1 MNTRL
6 GKSFGLAF
14 VVAVGILALM
24 FALGTFNAQQAGAQ
38 TAELTVSDVKLEVA
52 DHTPTTAASPAEDG
66 PPAVAAK
73 PITVKF
79 TLSRDAVAEDQIA
92 IGILGLVNTIPGS
105 ATATGP
111 GRQDEDGEDISHT
124 INLSAV
130 SGGATLGEDSWEV
143 ATYTF
148 ADLDTDTDD
157 YEGFTKGE
165 VTIQFTSGLT
175 TPTTAANARA
185 AVAVGANIVAA
196 SEMSDEVGVGVTVDT
211 DTASPGA
218 VARIIVE
225 VGAGEGAAV
234 DAGTLEEIVID
245 MGKFGLPATIDEDDV
260 SLRGLDLAGTGQ
272 TGRGTPD
279 NVNISGTKVT
289 ITVDDMNQ
297 AEDSPSFEGLSPHFR
312 IIFSKGAAITIP
324 AIAGSY
330 SVKIVQVTDEDAADT
345 KYGESTDGV
354 ASNALVVKESLSI
367 KPDKGST
374 GTEVTVTGK
383 GFGNDITSLFIDK
396 DRRIADDPNTED
408 VDESEGVDSKP
419 QNGTPDSDEYEI
431 ATNID
436 VDNGAFTHTF
446 TIDSNFSGTSH
457 INVLKTNGVPYRTG
471 AHDEDAD
478 PPNVYPTFTVTGSMS
493 LSTDSAQ
500 PGEEITVSLAGFSAG
515 SASATI
521 GRKTLFTPVTTTGES
536 QDIPAEIP
544 TGLTVGKHQVKV
556 TVVVAGADDET
567 GTADITIGG
576 LPLTVD
582 PDTAVPGQ
590 EITIRGSGFTG
601 GAKLATVMVGGKPVS
616 EQANG
621 QEIEDLII
629 NNGGTFV
636 LSVDIPKDV
645 TSEGSNVV
653 VEVVESGNARS
664 GVTKMTIPEPTLTLN
679 PTEGRMDTSVVASG
693 TGFGAGEN
701 VSIIYTAGD
710 EDSTTSVTAD
720 SRGNWTKAFTVP
732 LFAGVGGENMVTAK
746 GSSAADKSVSTE
758 HMTPGAS
765 IEVSPE
771 SGRPGITVTITGIDF
786 QAYSSVTSV
795 TIGGLTIPS
804 SGVNT
809 DEDGNFTM
817 TGLLPGLAVGT
828 HSLVVE
834 VGSGTSVNRD
844 SVVFTVTE
852 AGPATLPSA
861 DVFEPLATA
870 GVLTVVW
877 YFDNDT
883 KGWSFYD
890 PRPEV
895 AAAVDLTE
903 VTSGDNVWIQV
914 TADVDFQGEMLTT
927 GWNNITLD

>member
-1 MNTRL
+1 MTLDTNTESP
-6 GKSFGLAF
+6 GA
-14 VVAVGILALM
+14 
-24 FALGTFNAQQAGAQ
+24 NARVIV
-38 TAELTVSDVKLEVA
+38 E
-52 DHTPTTAASPAEDG
+52 
-66 PPAVAAK
+66 
-73 PITVKF
+73 I
-79 TLSRDAVAEDQIA
+79 
-92 IGILGLVNTIPGS
+92 
-105 ATATGP
+105 ATGP
-111 GRQDEDGEDISHT
+111 GLALNTDE
-124 INLSAV
+124 
-130 SGGATLGEDSWEV
+130 
-143 ATYTF
+143 
-148 ADLDTDTDD
+148 
-157 YEGFTKGE
+157 
-165 VTIQFTSGLT
+165 
-175 TPTTAANARA
+175 P
-185 AVAVGANIVAA
+185 
-196 SEMSDEVGVGVTVDT
+196 
-211 DTASPGA
+211 
-218 VARIIVE
+218 
-225 VGAGEGAAV
+225 
-234 DAGTLEEIVID
+234 TLEEVVID
-245 MGKFGLPATIDEDDV
+245 MGKFGLPATIDEADV
-260 SLRGLDLAGTGQ
+260 SLRGLNAADLIAE
-272 TGRGTPD
+272 TGRGTPAS
-279 NVNISGTKVT
+279 VSISGSKVT
-289 ITVDDMNQ
+289 ITVDDMDQ
-297 AEDSPSFEGLSPHFR
+297 RVDSVGATAAAGFQGLSPHFR
-312 IIFSKGAAITIP
+312 VIFSTGAGVTIP
-324 AIAGSY
+324 AIASDY
-330 SVKIVQVTDEDAADT
+330 AVKIVQVTNTEAGDT
-345 KYGESTDGV
+345 KYDADNGGV
-354 ASNALVVKESLSI
+354 ASNAITVAESLSI

-396 DRRIADDPNTED
+396 DRRIDDDPNTD
-408 VDESEGVDSKP
+408 VNESEGPDSKP

-436 VDNGAFTHTF
+436 VVNGAFTHTF
-446 TIDSNFSGTSH
+446 TIDSNFSDVSY
-457 INVLKTNGVPYRTG
+457 INVLKTNGDSYRTG

-521 GRKTLFTPVTTTGES
+521 GSKTLFTPVTTTGES

-556 TVVVAGADDET
+556 TVVVAGEDDET

-601 GAKLATVMVGGKPVS
+601 GEKLATVMVGGKPVS

-621 QEIEDLII
+621 QDIEDLII

-653 VEVVESGNARS
+653 VEVVESGNGRS
-664 GVTKMTIPEPTLTLN
+664 GVTKMAIPEPTLTLN

-771 SGRPGITVTITGIDF
+771 SGRPGTTVTITGIDF

-844 SVVFTVTE
+844 SVVFTVSE

-861 DVFEPLATA
+861 DAFADLISADN
-870 GVLTVVW
+870 LIVVW

-895 AAAVDLTE
+895 AAAVDLTM
-903 VTSGDNVWIQV
+903 VTSGDNVWIQI
-914 TADVDFQGEMLTT
+914 TADQMFQGDDLKA
-927 GWNNITLD
+927 GWNLVTLN